1 MKTCPKCHNVY
12 EDTSDI
18 CPKCGAFYK
27 KKYKFPSIFKLIFY
41 FYIYGIGFL
50 ILLSSMIS
58 INEDPVTSLLGF
70 LFFLSLM
77 KPIYTFYFN
86 KLKIKR
92 KYHLLIRI
100 MIPLVLII
108 AIFSRIDIDDNKKRP
123 NQSLKE
129 RLDIVFSK
137 N

>member
-27 KKYKFPSIFKLIFY
+27 KKYKFPSIFKLILY
-41 FYIYGIGFL
+41 FYIYGIGIL
-50 ILLSSMIS
+50 ILLASMIS
-58 INEDPVTSLLGF
+58 IKKDPVTSLLGF
-70 LFFLSLM
+70 LFFLSLI

-86 KLKIKR
+86 KFNLKKS
-92 KYHLLIRI
+92 YHLLIRI

-108 AIFSRIDIDDNKKRP
+108 AIFSRLDIDTDKKRP
-123 NQSLKE
+123 YQSLQE